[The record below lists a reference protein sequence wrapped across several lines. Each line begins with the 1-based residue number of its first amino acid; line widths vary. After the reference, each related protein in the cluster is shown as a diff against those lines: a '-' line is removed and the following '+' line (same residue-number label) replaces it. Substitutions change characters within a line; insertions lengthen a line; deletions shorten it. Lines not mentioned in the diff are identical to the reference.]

1 MRRRFWSYR
10 GSSLRASFLSGPGGF
25 CANQLMILAC
35 NADEASLQ
43 RDLVASPPSGLGVP
57 RSRWGLLAASGRWG
71 ASAPPKRGRGAQ
83 RIGGF
88 PLGSRLGRVH
98 RGWGTD
104 APEGV
109 VGERVP
115 GRVVG
120 SSRGVRCQKHLKK
133 NCTICGKMTPSTSN
147 SFIAQWFRK
156 IPLNVFAAR
165 ARHRG
170 SNLPHPRAW

>member
-1 MRRRFWSYR
+1 MAAPSSLRRRFWSYR

-25 CANQLMILAC
+25 CANQLMNLAC

-57 RSRWGLLAASGRWG
+57 RSRRGLLAASGRWG

-83 RIGGF
+83 IAGGF

-109 VGERVP
+109 AC
-115 GRVVG
+115 GRAGTGGAVG
-120 SSRGVRCQKHLKK
+120 SPRGVRCQKHQKK
-133 NCTICGKMTPSTSN
+133 FCTICEKWRHGISN
-147 SFIAQWFRK
+147 ASVAQW
-156 IPLNVFAAR
+156 L
-165 ARHRG
+165 G
-170 SNLPHPRAW
+170 